1 MREAVYFWFGRYSTS
16 FSDYFIFFIYRFR
29 AFFYVARPMII
40 EENYQ
45 IIFGVSYGIGHCFIG
60 SIVPMFFFGV
70 VAFDNYLLGLPFH
83 FDPNEISSLL
93 YRPAV
98 FYLFNF

>member
-1 MREAVYFWFGRYSTS
+1 MDGLTWILFAGGGLFLVWPVQYLIFRLFY
-16 FSDYFIFFIYRFR
+16 FFIYRFR

-45 IIFGVSYGIGHCFIG
+45 IIFGVSYGIGHCFIS

-70 VAFDNYLLGLPFH
+70 AFDNYLLGLL
-83 FDPNEISSLL
+83 III
-93 YRPAV
+93 Y
-98 FYLFNF
+98 

>member
-1 MREAVYFWFGRYSTS
+1 
-16 FSDYFIFFIYRFR
+16 
-29 AFFYVARPMII
+29 MII

-60 SIVPMFFFGV
+60 SIVPMFFFD

-93 YRPAV
+93 YRRPAV